1 MANTLHILNGDSTLE
16 TFKKTNIQGDTFV
29 WREVLAEGP
38 VHPEF
43 NSEEFW
49 NERRAFMTSFFTVI
63 TVTTEEYDQKT
74 YLPFKAM
81 EKELYKYEEVVL
93 WFEYDLF
100 CQINMMALIQ
110 YLGKVRKQDQ
120 TISMVCSGRIDQSG
134 KLYGLGELSPQQL
147 EDQLKNKLKLNT
159 REFEFARD
167 VYEIY
172 TSPNPDELFT
182 YSILPSDE
190 FWYLADA
197 LKAHFKRFP
206 YSDSGLTE
214 IEQKI
219 LELASDVDNKN
230 QLVGRLLRW
239 QKYYGFGDG
248 QYFNT
253 LDSLKS
259 LFEDFEGL
267 KLKTEPELSSAIKS
281 LDRNMKLGGAYLNE
295 WQFDPNLEELVR
307 ATS

>member
-16 TFKKTNIQGDTFV
+16 LFKQTNLQGETFI

-38 VHPEF
+38 VHPVF
-43 NSEEFW
+43 NSDEFW
-49 NERRAFMTSFFTVI
+49 NERRSFMTSFFNV
-63 TVTTEEYDQKT
+63 EPSEYDRDV
-74 YLPFKAM
+74 YLPFKALSKKLHQFD
-81 EKELYKYEEVVL
+81 EIIL

-100 CQINMMALIQ
+100 CQINLMALISFMAE
-110 YLGKVRKQDQ
+110 KREPAQ
-120 TISMVCSGRIDQSG
+120 TISMVCSGKIDDSG

-147 EDQLKNKLKLNT
+147 EAQLSKKLKLNT
-159 REFEFARD
+159 REFEFAKD
-167 VYEIY
+167 VYQAY

-206 YSDSGLTE
+206 YADSGLTE

-219 LELASDVDNKN
+219 IELSSEVDNER
-230 QLVGRLLRW
+230 QLVGMLLRW
-239 QKYYGFGDG
+239 QQYYGFGDL
-248 QYFNT
+248 QYFNV
-253 LDSLKS
+253 LNSLKP

-267 KLKTEPELSSAIKS
+267 KIKTEPELSSAIKS
-281 LDRNMKLGGAYLNE
+281 LNRNVKLGGALLKE
-295 WQFDPNLEELVR
+295 WQFDPTSDEFVR
-307 ATS
+307 VTS